1 MISFDD
7 AMHRMPLVAILRGIT
22 PDEVLAVGQVLFDA
36 GFRIIEIPMNSPQP
50 LDSIARLQDRL
61 GDVALIGAGT
71 VLSVQAV
78 TEVAQ
83 AGGRLIVM
91 PHGDA
96 AVIRAAKAAGLVCT
110 PGIATPTE
118 GFAALAAGA
127 DALKLFP
134 AEHLGPHVLRAMRS
148 VFPVG
153 TRFLPVGGV
162 SPETMAPLIDAGAA
176 GFGLGS
182 ALYKP
187 GQSAAEVAAVAA
199 RFVAAWR
206 AHAGPAPAQPVT
218 GVTAP

>member
-7 AMHRMPLVAILRGIT
+7 AMGTMPLVAILRGIR
-22 PDEVLAVGQVLFDA
+22 PDEVLPVGQALFDA
-36 GFRIIEIPMNSPQP
+36 GFRIIEIPMNSPDP

-61 GDVALIGAGT
+61 GDRALIGAGT
-71 VLSVQAV
+71 VLSPQAV
-78 TEVAQ
+78 AEVAR

-96 AVIRAAKAAGLVCT
+96 EVIRAAKAAGLACT

-148 VFPVG
+148 VFPTG

-162 SPETMAPLIDAGAA
+162 SPDTMAPLIEAGAA

-187 GQSAAEVAAVAA
+187 GQGADAVATVAA

-206 AHAGPAPAQPVT
+206 AHAAPVEQPVQ